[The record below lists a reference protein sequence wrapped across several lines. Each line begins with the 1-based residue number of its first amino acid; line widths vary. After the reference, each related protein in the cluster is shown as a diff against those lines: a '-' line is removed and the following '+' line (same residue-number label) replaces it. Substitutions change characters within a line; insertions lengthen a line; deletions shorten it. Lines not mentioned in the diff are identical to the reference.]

1 MYYIIGNSPKKV
13 ELKDLNDCIYYKQQ
27 KVYTDVQYGQSVDLQ
42 HAIQRGSVIVLKK
55 SEDTKGSFDVDTVIS
70 ATVTTSTVPQEV
82 TSSPK
87 IDILL
92 EKIKELEERVKN
104 QPQSA
109 TSPSDALFLTILE
122 RLEKLEKNP
131 ASVDLST
138 IQDTLKKIEDRVQG
152 SNNDG
157 LLEKFENIIKRSGL
171 STGGVPVQEAVSTRV
186 EEVYI
191 PNIRVE
197 DANSHINLEVRT
209 IDSGDNVSDSL
220 RKLRELK
227 SKSK

>member
-1 MYYIIGNSPKKV
+1 MYYILGNSPKKV

-27 KVYTDVQYGQSVDLQ
+27 KVYTDTQYEQSVDLR

-55 SEDTKGSFDVDTVIS
+55 SEDTTGSFDPNTVIS
-70 ATVTTSTVPQEV
+70 TTSTSTIPQEIA
-82 TSSPK
+82 SSPK

-92 EKIKELEERVKN
+92 EKIRDLEEKIKS
-104 QPQSA
+104 QPEKDS
-109 TSPSDALFLTILE
+109 SVPHEFFVTILE

-131 ASVDLST
+131 AAIDLST

-152 SNNDG
+152 NSSDG
-157 LLEKFENIIKRSGL
+157 LLEKLENILKRSG
-171 STGGVPVQEAVSTRV
+171 GGGGSAPVQEPVSSRV
-186 EEVYI
+186 EEIYV

-209 IDSGDNVSDSL
+209 LDSGDNVSDSL
-220 RKLRELK
+220 KKLRELR